1 MSELAAAIDDTKNG
15 TEDCTTTMHDAL
27 QQRLGILSPVRKLDE
42 QLIVVDT
49 LDCAADL
56 EIADLSLATICL
68 VNQL

>member
-56 EIADLSLATICL
+56 EIADLSLATVGL